1 MLAKHEHERT
11 DGAYSVSASVQ
22 RWRQRFSVTLQRAI
36 SESEARLLSK
46 VRVPLQGQQSLP
58 VIDGYKRV
66 FLLRRSPVVAMP
78 LGPVRIG

>member
-1 MLAKHEHERT
+1 MEAAILY
-11 DGAYSVSASVQ
+11 YS
-22 RWRQRFSVTLQRAI
+22 QRAI

-66 FLLRRSPVVAMP
+66 HLLRRVAAVPPVDAV
-78 LGPVRIG
+78 